1 MNENRITQIG
11 YYRNVVNQL
20 IQIQL
25 YKEHNHDYEHK
36 IFELKES
43 FLNLSRSF
51 NLIESSEDSNENKF
65 EIIDKDDDMIFYIIH
80 LLSEIMFDDNLINAY
95 VEQIFYQIQEFIEDL

>member
-36 IFELKES
+36 IFELKQS

-51 NLIESSEDSNENKF
+51 DYEETLEYLYLESYNEDIFYVISLLSKLIFGYNVSSVDKNENLTK
-65 EIIDKDDDMIFYIIH
+65 IKD
-80 LLSEIMFDDNLINAY
+80 
-95 VEQIFYQIQEFIEDL
+95 FIEHL